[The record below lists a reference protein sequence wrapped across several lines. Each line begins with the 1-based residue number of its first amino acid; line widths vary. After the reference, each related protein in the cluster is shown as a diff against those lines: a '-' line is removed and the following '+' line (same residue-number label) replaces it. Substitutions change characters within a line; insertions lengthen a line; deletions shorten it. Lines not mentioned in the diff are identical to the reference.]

1 MGRTVNICT
10 MPGHDIWDTNKLR
23 NDDGGRSAKAYFQKA
38 FPRFDWDDIV
48 SVDEWE
54 LFASTEGSRFPHCQ
68 YSPSLYVSSKPRDHE
83 GTTTDGAGVVL
94 IGDALHAFPPDL
106 GQGVNSAFCDAMVL
120 GESFEEAASDAVSAA
135 STAIDPPKSFVARAL
150 NSYQAKNGPETRAL
164 IELARCG
171 VRLTNTTQYNP
182 AVENDETGQKILDGK
197 RASAVVPEQGNT
209 RAVAEA
215 GDSHD
220 DGFSFEFP

>member
-1 MGRTVNICT
+1 
-10 MPGHDIWDTNKLR
+10 
-23 NDDGGRSAKAYFQKA
+23 
-38 FPRFDWDDIV
+38 
-48 SVDEWE
+48 
-54 LFASTEGSRFPHCQ
+54 
-68 YSPSLYVSSKPRDHE
+68 
-83 GTTTDGAGVVL
+83 
-94 IGDALHAFPPDL
+94 
-106 GQGVNSAFCDAMVL
+106 MVL

-164 IELARCG
+164 IEAGEMRG
-171 VRLTNTTQYNP
+171 APYQYNP

-197 RASAVVPEQGNT
+197 RASAVVSEQGNA